1 MKVQSFIVEVYS
13 FVVESQQLKTNHK
26 VQCSKLK
33 VKKMK
38 YKIIL
43 ASNSPR
49 RRELLAGLD
58 VNFEVKVLRGI
69 DESYPE
75 DLDAYDVAEYIA
87 QKKADAYRSL
97 LNGDEAS
104 DDLLILTADTVVIAP
119 AADEQNDQ
127 EGKGIIL
134 GKPQNADDAVRM
146 LKMLSGKTHHVVT
159 GVCLTTK
166 KEQRKFSVCTEVSF
180 KEFEEWEINY
190 YITHYKPFD
199 KAGAYGIQEW
209 IGYIGCTGL
218 KGSYFNVMGL
228 PVQRIYAEMLK
239 LAE

>member
-1 MKVQSFIVEVYS
+1 
-13 FVVESQQLKTNHK
+13 
-26 VQCSKLK
+26 
-33 VKKMK
+33 MK

-104 DDLLILTADTVVIAP
+104 DDLLILTADTVVVAP